1 MGLFTK
7 RPEEPAD
14 WAGLPSE
21 PARAET
27 AAERLTDASAAVD
40 LSGLGL
46 SDLAFGGAAAV
57 ESIVI
62 PVAPVIEIAE
72 AQESGEDE

>member
-1 MGLFTK
+1 MGLFSK
-7 RPEEPAD
+7 LPEEPIE

-21 PARAET
+21 PARPESL
-27 AAERLTDASAAVD
+27 AERLTDAAGLD
-40 LSGLGL
+40 LGTLGVG
-46 SDLAFGGAAAV
+46 DLAIGGAPAV

-72 AQESGEDE
+72 AQGDDADG